1 MTHDIQI
8 KPTSIVVF
16 GGTGDLAKRKLF
28 PAFFNLYMD
37 GRMPSQF
44 QIIALGRQPY
54 EQESFRD
61 YVHENI
67 LAFSRNTNFSQE
79 QWQAFQ
85 DHITFHKAHID
96 DDSSYDDLNML
107 FNKNDALWGERG
119 NRLFYLSI
127 APSFIEQVSSGLKRF
142 QLADDVTGDRII
154 FEKPFGYDKSSAIRL
169 NKLLANTFH
178 EQQIYRI
185 DHYLGKETVQNILAF
200 RFGNSIFE
208 PLWNN
213 RHIDSVQITVAE
225 QVGVENRG
233 GYYDHS
239 GALRDMIQNHLLQ
252 ILCMVAM
259 EAPEEFESEQ
269 IRDRKADLLKSVRR
283 IKREDINHYTVRAQY
298 DAGQINGLPKKAY
311 RDEPGVNPLS
321 TTETFVAM
329 KFYIDNERWLG
340 VPFYMRTGKSLQ
352 QKHSAVVINFKD
364 STKTKFPANKNSIE
378 NNQLTINIQP
388 EMDIRLSFMSKQP
401 GLDMEMTPAQMVFD
415 YFQCASNG
423 PEAYETLLLD
433 ALDGDSTLFMR
444 SDQVEEAWDIIEA
457 IQEEWEHGDL
467 SPIYSYPAGSWGPE
481 AADELLKR
489 QGHRWLSSFP
499 PFTQPA
505 IQKHGTTV

>member
-1 MTHDIQI
+1 MTHDTHIR
-8 KPTSIVVF
+8 PTSIVVF

-28 PAFFNLYMD
+28 PAFFNLYID
-37 GRMPSQF
+37 GRMPEQF
-44 QIIALGRQPY
+44 QIIALGRQVFD
-54 EQESFRD
+54 QEAFRD
-61 YVHENI
+61 YVHENM
-67 LAFSRNTNFSQE
+67 LAFSRNPNFLKE
-79 QWQAFQ
+79 QWDEFRK
-85 DHITFHKAHID
+85 HITFFNAHID
-96 DDSSYDDLNML
+96 DDQSYQELHQL
-107 FNKNDALWGERG
+107 ISQNDARWGERG

-127 APSFIEQVSSGLKRF
+127 APSFIEQVSNGLKTF
-142 QLADDVTGDRII
+142 ALADNVAGDRII

-169 NKLLANTFH
+169 NEMLAKTFH
-178 EQQIYRI
+178 EEQIYRI

-259 EAPEEFESEQ
+259 EAPNEFESEQ
-269 IRDRKADLLKSVRR
+269 IRDKKADLLKSVRR

-298 DAGQINGLPKKAY
+298 DAGEINGQPKKAY
-311 RDEPGVNPLS
+311 RDEPGVDPQS
-321 TTETFVAM
+321 RTETFVAM

-364 STKTKFPANKNSIE
+364 STKTKFPANRSSIE

-401 GLDMEMTPAQMVFD
+401 GLDMEMTPAEMVFD

-444 SDQVEEAWDIIEA
+444 SDQVEEAWDIIES

-467 SPIYSYPAGSWGPE
+467 SPIYTYPAGSWGPE
-481 AADELLKR
+481 EAEELLKR

-499 PFTQPA
+499 PFTKSET
-505 IQKHGTTV
+505 QKHGTTV

>member
-1 MTHDIQI
+1 MTHDTLI

-28 PAFFNLYMD
+28 PAFFNLYID
-37 GRMPSQF
+37 GRMPQQF
-44 QIIALGRQPY
+44 QIIALGRQKY
-54 EQESFRD
+54 ELEAFRD
-61 YVHENI
+61 YVHDNI
-67 LAFSRNTNFSQE
+67 MAFSRNTNFLPE
-79 QWQAFQ
+79 QWNDFKE
-85 DHITFHKAHID
+85 HITFFNANIND
-96 DDSSYDDLNML
+96 DQSYQELRGL
-107 FNKNDALWGERG
+107 VEQNDASWGVRG

-127 APSFIEQVSSGLKRF
+127 APNFIDKVSTGLKNF
-142 QLADDVTGDRII
+142 GLADNTTGDRII
-154 FEKPFGYDKSSAIRL
+154 FEKPFGYDKSSAIEL
-169 NKLLANTFH
+169 NKLLARTFH
-178 EQQIYRI
+178 EEQIYRI

-233 GYYDHS
+233 EYYDHS

-259 EAPEEFESEQ
+259 DAPNEFESEQ
-269 IRDRKADLLKSVRR
+269 IRDKKAELLKSVRR

-298 DAGQINGLPKKAY
+298 AAGTINGQAKKGY
-311 RDEPGVNPLS
+311 KEEPGVNPNS

-329 KFYIDNERWLG
+329 KFYIDNARWQG
-340 VPFYMRTGKSLQ
+340 VPFYMRTGKSLR

-364 STKTKFPANKNSIE
+364 ITKTKFPANRGDIE

-388 EMDIRLSFMSKQP
+388 EMDIRLSFMTKQP
-401 GLDMEMTPAQMVFD
+401 GLDMEMKPAEMVFD
-415 YFQCASNG
+415 YFQCAPNS

-433 ALDGDSTLFMR
+433 VLDGDSTLFMR
-444 SDQVEEAWDIIEA
+444 SDQVEEAWDIIET
-457 IQEEWEHGDL
+457 IQDEWEHGDL
-467 SPIYSYPAGSWGPE
+467 SPIYTYPAGSWGPE
-481 AADELLKR
+481 EADELLKR
-489 QGHRWLSSFP
+489 QGHRWLSSVP
-499 PFTQPA
+499 QTT
-505 IQKHGTTV
+505 KLETEKDGTAV